1 MLNNYEIND
10 DTLAIIPVD
19 EKVSKVIEND
29 DIIFVKKKTTQIID
43 NSCKYFGSSFIGRHE
58 GTKNLIGINYKSP
71 IVVEET
77 NNLIFFPTSS
87 PRFNNCEWVALNK
100 IKNYSKHNNLSKV
113 IFDNNSE
120 LVINI
125 SIQALKNQILRAT
138 LLESTLRKRIN
149 R

>member
-100 IKNYSKHNNLSKV
+100 IKEYSKYNNLSKI
-113 IFDNNSE
+113 IFNNNSE

-138 LLESTLRKRIN
+138 LLESTLRKRIK

>member
-1 MLNNYEIND
+1 MLNNYEVND

-19 EKVSKVIEND
+19 EKVSKVIEYEN
-29 DIIFVKKKTTQIID
+29 IILVNKKPTQIID
-43 NSCKYFGSSFIGRHE
+43 DSCKFFGSSFLGRHE

-77 NNLIFFPTSS
+77 NNIIFFPTSS

-100 IKNYSKHNNLSKV
+100 IKNYSKYNDHSKIV
-113 IFDNNSE
+113 FDNNSE

-125 SIQALKNQILRAT
+125 SIQVLKNQILRAT